1 MLRTERS
8 RGGHVAHWEGVA
20 VVGDVNGGVAAVVS
34 DTGREGRRLGFVE
47 LGIKPVTRIADCHG
61 SL

>member
-1 MLRTERS
+1 MLRTERG
-8 RGGHVAHWEGVA
+8 RGSHVAHWEGVA
-20 VVGDVNGGVAAVVS
+20 VVGDVNGGVAAVVG

-47 LGIKPVTRIADCHG
+47 LGIKPITRIADCHG